1 MDFTFKTWTE
11 AKNFFSCIPY
21 GMLQEEFHRHF
32 DIPSRPGFSRQRAK
46 RGWATAKIIL
56 ILIVIFA
63 VVVLAV
69 LLLLLIITA
78 IIKSILQDN

>member
-1 MDFTFKTWTE
+1 
-11 AKNFFSCIPY
+11 
-21 GMLQEEFHRHF
+21 MLQEEFHRHF

-46 RGWATAKIIL
+46 RAWATAKIIL
-56 ILIVIFA
+56 ILIVIVA

-69 LLLLLIITA
+69 LLLIIITA